1 MAITTENSI
10 ELINKDTIID
20 ALVNRCD
27 VLFKITQEQSK
38 KIEERDRLVKELMS
52 LVEELSDGPKI
63 FKSNI
68 IKKE

>member
-1 MAITTENSI
+1 MTITTDNSI

-38 KIEERDRLVKELMS
+38 KIEERDRLIKEL
-52 LVEELSDGPKI
+52 LNLLEELSDGPTKDI
-63 FKSNI
+63 
-68 IKKE
+68 

>member
-1 MAITTENSI
+1 MTITTDNSI

-38 KIEERDRLVKELMS
+38 KIEERNRLIKEL
-52 LVEELSDGPKI
+52 LNLLEELSDGPTKDI
-63 FKSNI
+63 
-68 IKKE
+68 

>member
-1 MAITTENSI
+1 MTI

-27 VLFKITQEQSK
+27 TLYKITKEQEFKIIEKNRFIQELIQ
-38 KIEERDRLVKELMS
+38 LVG
-52 LVEELSDGPKI
+52 ELSDEKI

-68 IKKE
+68 NKKE

>member
-1 MAITTENSI
+1 MTITTDNSI

-38 KIEERDRLVKELMS
+38 KIEERDRLIKELMS

>member
-1 MAITTENSI
+1 MTITTDNSI

-38 KIEERDRLVKELMS
+38 KIEERNRLIKELLN
-52 LVEELSDGPKI
+52 LVEELTGDKI
-63 FKSNI
+63 FKS
-68 IKKE
+68 KATKQK

>member
-1 MAITTENSI
+1 MTITTDNSI

-38 KIEERDRLVKELMS
+38 KIEERNRLIKELLN
-52 LVEELSDGPKI
+52 LVEESTGDKI
-63 FKSNI
+63 FKS
-68 IKKE
+68 KATKQK